1 MPRAAW
7 FLIPI
12 TLKFHFEVSLAQA
25 QLIGVGNGDPS
36 SHEPDIGTKREA
48 FSGLCMGI
56 VRATKSPGEIMVEVA
71 SPGLTAAAA
80 TISTRDTTLRPQVE
94 EWKRKVPSGGGVTGL
109 WRPASATGPSGPDPL
124 QLVVAGDTLFTLIQN
139 GSALTGM
146 LEAPGTGFGPGGGR
160 VGGPLEGSVEGRNIS
175 FRVGMTTYTGNV
187 NGQEIELRKT
197 TPPLTGV
204 APAYPPETGAK
215 PVIGP
220 PPNGSDPSLAGFR
233 AGGAQPPML
242 LRRASR

>member
-1 MPRAAW
+1 MHGGGAGCPGPRATDHDEDVT
-7 FLIPI
+7 FKI
-12 TLKFHFEVSLAQA
+12 TGPGT
-25 QLIGVGNGDPS
+25 LIGVGNGDPT
-36 SHEPDIGTKREA
+36 SHESDIGTKREA

-146 LEAPGTGFGPGGGR
+146 LEAPGTGFDRAVAGSAALLKAAWR
-160 VGGPLEGSVEGRNIS
+160 EG
-175 FRVGMTTYTGNV
+175 TY
-187 NGQEIELRKT
+187 RS
-197 TPPLTGV
+197 
-204 APAYPPETGAK
+204 A
-215 PVIGP
+215 
-220 PPNGSDPSLAGFR
+220 SDDNLHRQRER
-233 AGGAQPPML
+233 AGD
-242 LRRASR
+242 